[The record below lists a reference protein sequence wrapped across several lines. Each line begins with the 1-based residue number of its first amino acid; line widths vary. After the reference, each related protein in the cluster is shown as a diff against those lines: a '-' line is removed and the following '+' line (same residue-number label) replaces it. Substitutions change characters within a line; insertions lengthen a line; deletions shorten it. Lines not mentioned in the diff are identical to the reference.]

1 MRASRVFIIVLS
13 LIVGGWVMAGELNVL
28 SAGAVEPGLVAAAD
42 LFRGKTGLEA
52 KIRFATAPAI
62 RQRMSGTER
71 ADVVLAPPA
80 VLDELAKMGKVDA
93 QVRTTVGRVGVGVAV
108 REGAPVPD
116 VSTRDALKA
125 AVVGAESLVYNQA
138 STGNY
143 VEGLFQRLGL
153 ADELKARTKRYPD
166 GDAVMHHLIKG
177 SGREVGFGAITEILL
192 YKDKGLRLVAP
203 LPREVQNYT
212 TYAAVAVPSAA
223 NAFQAKEFLQFL
235 QSPEAKAVFSSKGIE

>member
-1 MRASRVFIIVLS
+1 MKASRAFIIVLS
-13 LIVGGWVMAGELNVL
+13 LVAGESAMAGELNVL

-42 LFRGKTGLEA
+42 MFRSKTGHEV

-62 RQRMSGTER
+62 RQGMRGNET

-80 VLDELAKMGKVDA
+80 VLDELAKTGKVDDKA
-93 QVRTTVGRVGVGVAV
+93 RVTVGRVGVGVAV

-116 VSTRDALKA
+116 VSTADALKA
-125 AVVGAESLVYNQA
+125 AVLGSESLVYNQA

-153 ADELKARTKRYPD
+153 AEELKARTKRYPD

-192 YKDKGLRLVAP
+192 YKDKGLRFVAP

-212 TYAAVAVPSAA
+212 TYAAVAVPTAA
-223 NAFQAKEFLQFL
+223 NAAEAQEFLRFL
-235 QSPEAKAVFSSKGIE
+235 QSPEAKGLFSSKGIE